1 MSEVEAPT
9 PTDDE
14 LVRACLAGDRLA
26 FDTLV
31 MRHQRQVYLLC
42 YRFAGNHEDA
52 AELAQDVFVRA
63 YRALATFKGHAA
75 FTTWLYRIGVNQCL
89 NRVSKRPARLEALE
103 GAHMLRARDET
114 ADGALLREER
124 ARRVRRAIGQLPDK
138 QRATLILRAYH
149 DLPHDEIARV
159 LGGTVAA
166 AKTNLHHAL
175 KRLRMLL
182 TSDQ

>member
-1 MSEVEAPT
+1 MSEEEA

-14 LVRACLAGDRLA
+14 LVSACLNGDRQA
-26 FDTLV
+26 FDQIV
-31 MRHQRQVYLLC
+31 IRHQRQVYLLC

-52 AELAQDVFVRA
+52 SELAQDVFVRA

-89 NRVSKRPARLEALE
+89 NRVGKRTMRLERL
-103 GAHMLRARDET
+103 DEAQADISRGES
-114 ADGALLREER
+114 ADGTLLREER
-124 ARRVRRAIGQLPDK
+124 AARVRRAIAQLPEK

-149 DLPHDEIARV
+149 DLPHEEIARV
-159 LGGTVAA
+159 LGGSVSA

-175 KRLRMLL
+175 KRLRAIL
-182 TSDQ
+182 TDVE